1 MAGGIQ
7 TQVGAALAPAV
18 EGDFADANRRNS
30 VLAGPGGLV
39 AGPAGVTV
47 GRFAWTVNPD
57 DSDGSPAIVNSFGT
71 GLPAG
76 FVHREQQGLI
86 TAFLAD
92 AGMVVPSGF
101 AMTLFLSGSFW
112 VKNAGAGLAQPNMK
126 AYAKLSTGQVAFAV
140 TGAPPSSAVATG
152 TVAANTGSFTGSIA
166 DALMTITAVGS
177 GTLVVGG
184 LLSGTNVATGTRMVS
199 QVSGTPGGIGTYIVN
214 IAGQTVA
221 STAISETYGTFTAVS
236 GLTGLFTVGSVLSG
250 AGVTAGTTITALGT
264 GTGGLGTYIV
274 DTTQTVG
281 STAIT
286 GTTYVETKW
295 IAASTGNA
303 GELVKL
309 TTHLQG

>member
-30 VLAGPGGLV
+30 VLAGPFGLV
-39 AGPAGVTV
+39 AGVAGVTV

-57 DSDGSPAIVNSFGT
+57 DADGSPAIVNSFGT

-92 AGMVVPSGF
+92 AGMVVPQGF

-152 TVAANTGSFTGSIA
+152 TIAANTGSFTGSIA
-166 DALMTITAVGS
+166 DALLTITAVGS

-199 QVSGTPGGIGTYIVN
+199 QVSGTPGGVGVYIVN

-221 STAISETYGTFTAVS
+221 STAISETYGTFTAAS

-250 AGVTAGTTITALGT
+250 AGVTAGTTITAFGT

-274 DTTQTVG
+274 DTTQTAG
-281 STAIT
+281 SASIT